1 MELFRGYVPTRNKQ
15 CLEKFKGVEKL
26 KTRSEVQDLDEYA
39 GILGEETIL
48 IDVDD
53 AETSELLFRMV
64 QDLELKCRVYATTR
78 GKHFLF
84 KNCGVKKSWTKCT
97 LAVGITT
104 DGKVG
109 ANNSYEI
116 LKSGGVER
124 PILYDF
130 PEGEIQELPKW
141 LTPVKSNYDFPNL
154 GEGDGRNQTLF
165 NYILTL
171 QSDDFTKEEAREC
184 IRLINRYVLK
194 KPLSDKEL
202 DVILRDDAFKKT
214 SFFRDKTFLF
224 DKFATYLKNNN
235 HIVKI
240 NNQLH
245 IYKDGIY
252 VSGAGEIEGAMIKLI
267 SNLKRAWRSEVLS
280 YLEIMIEENTKATNP
295 NIIAF
300 SNGLYNIRDGSFKE
314 FTPDVVITNKI
325 PWPYNPAAHDDL
337 LDHTLNR
344 LACDDPEVRALL
356 EEMVGFSP
364 QAKRVHLPEVVGKGY
379 GTFWNF
385 KGRYRVCKGSR
396 ASKKSK
402 TTALNIIKRMMQYPE
417 ANTLVVR
424 KVFRTL
430 KDSCFTELK
439 WAINRLGVSA
449 YWEIKESPLE
459 MTYLPTGQKIYF
471 RGLDD
476 PLKVTSIT
484 VEIGYLCWCWIEE
497 AYEIMNEADFDML
510 DESIRGAIPE
520 ETGLFKQI
528 TLTFNPW
535 NEKHWIRKRFFG
547 EITGKDAQGNPTYK
561 FHDSWISPDGQIYA
575 TTTNYLCNEWLDT
588 ADLKVFNTMKENNPR
603 RYKVAG
609 LGGWGIVDGLIF
621 DNWREEAFDYLA
633 ISKKPDVKSAFGL
646 DFGYTNDPT
655 ALFCGLVSEKERTI
669 WVFDEL
675 YEKALTN
682 RAICDRITGMGYGKE
697 RIKADCA
704 EPKSIDELRDAGL
717 HRIRAARKGKDS
729 VNNGIQYI
737 QGYTII
743 VHPRCVNFI
752 TEISNYTWAEDK
764 FGAKIN
770 VPIDD
775 FNHLMDAM
783 RYGLED
789 MLVGPAFSFD

>member
-26 KTRSEVQDLDEYA
+26 KTRSEVQNLDEYA

-53 AETSELLFRMV
+53 AETSELLFRIV

-325 PWPYNPAAHDDL
+325 PWPYNPAAHDDPL
-337 LDHTLNR
+337 LDIALNNVQWRIKNLSNLSEIPEGLESLAVSMAVGEYLNMKKCSGQLEGFDLDAAAVKSIQEGDTNITFALGEGSSTPEQR
-344 LACDDPEVRALL
+344 LNSLIDYLINGRIGEI
-356 EEMVGFSP
+356 
-364 QAKRVHLPEVVGKGY
+364 Y
-379 GTFWNF
+379 
-385 KGRYRVCKGSR
+385 RYRR
-396 ASKKSK
+396 
-402 TTALNIIKRMMQYPE
+402 
-417 ANTLVVR
+417 LV
-424 KVFRTL
+424 
-430 KDSCFTELK
+430 
-439 WAINRLGVSA
+439 W
-449 YWEIKESPLE
+449 
-459 MTYLPTGQKIYF
+459 
-471 RGLDD
+471 
-476 PLKVTSIT
+476 
-484 VEIGYLCWCWIEE
+484 
-497 AYEIMNEADFDML
+497 
-510 DESIRGAIPE
+510 
-520 ETGLFKQI
+520 
-528 TLTFNPW
+528 
-535 NEKHWIRKRFFG
+535 
-547 EITGKDAQGNPTYK
+547 
-561 FHDSWISPDGQIYA
+561 
-575 TTTNYLCNEWLDT
+575 
-588 ADLKVFNTMKENNPR
+588 
-603 RYKVAG
+603 
-609 LGGWGIVDGLIF
+609 
-621 DNWREEAFDYLA
+621 
-633 ISKKPDVKSAFGL
+633 
-646 DFGYTNDPT
+646 
-655 ALFCGLVSEKERTI
+655 
-669 WVFDEL
+669 
-675 YEKALTN
+675 
-682 RAICDRITGMGYGKE
+682 
-697 RIKADCA
+697 
-704 EPKSIDELRDAGL
+704 
-717 HRIRAARKGKDS
+717 
-729 VNNGIQYI
+729 
-737 QGYTII
+737 
-743 VHPRCVNFI
+743 
-752 TEISNYTWAEDK
+752 
-764 FGAKIN
+764 
-770 VPIDD
+770 
-775 FNHLMDAM
+775 
-783 RYGLED
+783 
-789 MLVGPAFSFD
+789 